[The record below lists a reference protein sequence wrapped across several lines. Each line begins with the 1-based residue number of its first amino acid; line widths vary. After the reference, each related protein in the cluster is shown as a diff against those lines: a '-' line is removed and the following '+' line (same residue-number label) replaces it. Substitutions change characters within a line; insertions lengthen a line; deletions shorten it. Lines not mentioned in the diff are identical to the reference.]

1 MQTVNNTPK
10 LSKGIMKM
18 EIASK
23 KEDTLK
29 RLMKSMELYRQGEA
43 ADAIEFIVSR
53 DGFNQCNLYY
63 KTDKNCKVV
72 AATVQGDKVIRTEIK
87 HTFLEKK

>member
-1 MQTVNNTPK
+1 MNNTPK
-10 LSKGIMKM
+10 LPKGIMKM

-53 DGFNQCNLYY
+53 DIPGRCFLDNGVHVCLYSARNRVPDY
-63 KTDKNCKVV
+63 RQRRQSQRRIHLC
-72 AATVQGDKVIRTEIK
+72 G
-87 HTFLEKK
+87 